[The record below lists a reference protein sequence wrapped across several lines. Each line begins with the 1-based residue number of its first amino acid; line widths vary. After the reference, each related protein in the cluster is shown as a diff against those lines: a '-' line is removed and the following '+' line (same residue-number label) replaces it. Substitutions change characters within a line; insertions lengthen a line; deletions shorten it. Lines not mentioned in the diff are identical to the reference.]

1 MKSVIDW
8 IKMIIN
14 DYSDHNISRLSAE
27 TTYYIILSI
36 VPFLIIALTGIT
48 VFLNNNTDVLNQLVA
63 LLPPESQH
71 TMTSLIEDLTENQSN
86 TLFSVGI
93 ITAFWTLSASTRSLI
108 NALNTLLGLDHI
120 KDDTGIVKMY
130 SKALFFTFIGAIT
143 GFLGLVLSVYG
154 QSFLQLFGNFFGIP
168 KEVIRLAGAFTTLLP
183 LVSFIISLTL
193 FYHYAPRH
201 ETGKIISWKRS
212 FAGGLLA
219 TILWL
224 LLTIGY
230 RFYITNFAGGSSTYG
245 PLVGIMILFVWINL
259 SVQTILLSAEIIRN
273 RDLDEKLETDAI
285 KAQISEVKQA
295 KKEKR
300 EKEKKA
306 NEKRIQEKLQS

>member
-1 MKSVIDW
+1 MKS
-8 IKMIIN
+8 IINWCRTILN
-14 DYSDHNISRLSAE
+14 DYSRHNISRLSAE

-48 VFLNNNTDVLNQLVA
+48 VFLNHNTDVLNQLVA

-71 TMTSLIEDLTENQSN
+71 TVTDLIDDLTQNQSN

-93 ITAFWTLSASTRSLI
+93 LMAFWTLSASTRSLI
-108 NALNTLLGLDHI
+108 NALNTMFHLDYNEENI
-120 KDDTGIVKMY
+120 FITYG
-130 SKALFFTFIGAIT
+130 KALFFTFIGAIT

-168 KEVIRLAGAFTTLLP
+168 QEIIRLASAVTTLLP
-183 LVSFIISLTL
+183 LVSFTISLTL
-193 FYHYAPRH
+193 FYHFAPRH
-201 ETGKIISWKRS
+201 ERGKVLSWKRS

-224 LLTIGY
+224 LLTVGY
-230 RFYITNFAGGSSTYG
+230 RFYITNFAGGSATYG
-245 PLVGIMILFVWINL
+245 PLVGIMILFIWINL

-273 RDLDEKLETDAI
+273 RDLDPQLKEESIKKQNEELEEDKKR
-285 KAQISEVKQA
+285 KAEEV
-295 KKEKR
+295 E
-300 EKEKKA
+300 
-306 NEKRIQEKLQS
+306 